1 MIYIDSKMPEC
12 CDQCF
17 AFYYS
22 ANRPKCGISKEV
34 SSYDFPVNRM
44 RMPHCPLMEQEVQP
58 QNQEKMPILK
68 PHKEYGDL
76 YQLYENRF
84 HCPTCDAQLI
94 NHPNYCPHCGQ
105 RLAAAYIWKG
115 EEE

>member
-1 MIYIDSKMPEC
+1 MIYIDTKMPDC

-58 QNQEKMPILK
+58 RNQEKMPILRTY
-68 PHKEYGDL
+68 EDL
-76 YQLYENRF
+76 YQRVEKYL
-84 HCPTCDAQLI
+84 HCPACNTQLI
-94 NHPNYCPHCGQ
+94 NRPNYCPHCGQ
-105 RLAAAYIWKG
+105 KLAAAYIWRR